1 VDTTFRVDDRLRGA
15 IAAVEA
21 AEAGDMANVSRADL
35 DESMAKGRK

>member
-1 VDTTFRVDDRLRGA
+1 MVVYDCRAGP

-21 AEAGDMANVSRADL
+21 GEAGETGNMSRADL